1 MELFCMTFRT
11 VPESITFAPKSAN
24 FMPEGANFKKEC
36 KKVLFNNFAVMQF
49 SLLDQLF
56 FPVKKLKF
64 CCIFLVP
71 ILIPS

>member
-1 MELFCMTFRT
+1 
-11 VPESITFAPKSAN
+11 
-24 FMPEGANFKKEC
+24 MPEGANFKKEC